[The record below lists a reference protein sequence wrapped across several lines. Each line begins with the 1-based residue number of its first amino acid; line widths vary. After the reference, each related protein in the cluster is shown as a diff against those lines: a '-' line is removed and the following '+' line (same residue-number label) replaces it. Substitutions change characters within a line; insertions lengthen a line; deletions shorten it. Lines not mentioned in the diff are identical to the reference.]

1 MLGDYLFLMHNYFKC
16 CKLYITSNIPYF
28 RMMDII
34 FFEQLHA
41 ADKLSAESLTNI
53 KKHENEKL
61 FSLHRELK
69 TILYLGV
76 LMLTTGLGILLYKNI
91 DTLTHQ
97 VIVIILAVI
106 TAGCFFY
113 CSKQKLP
120 FSPSKVEAPNSFFDY
135 VLLLGCLC
143 LIILIG
149 YLQFQYN
156 LFGNRYGLATFIPMV
171 ILFFSAYYY
180 DHLGVLAMAIT
191 NLAAWAG
198 IAVTPTHLLKDND
211 FNNVTIIYTALLLG
225 LLLLLAGYASAKKN
239 IKVHFAFTYSNFG
252 AQLLFISCLAGLFH
266 FDNIYLLWF
275 LLLLALGY
283 FFYIKAVREK
293 SFYYLLVMSLYEYI
307 GAGYV
312 LVRLLFKT
320 FQTDSGGVYITL
332 LYFIFS
338 AIGIILFLISMNKKI
353 KTS

>member
-1 MLGDYLFLMHNYFKC
+1 
-16 CKLYITSNIPYF
+16 
-28 RMMDII
+28 MDVP

-41 ADKLSAESLTNI
+41 DGKLSAGSLNNI
-53 KKHENEKL
+53 KKQENEKL

-69 TILYLGV
+69 IILYLGI
-76 LMLTTGLGILLYKNI
+76 LMLTTGLGILVYKNI
-91 DTLTHQ
+91 DTISHQ
-97 VIVIILAVI
+97 VIVIVIAAI

-120 FSPSKVEAPNSFFDY
+120 FSTNRVAAPNSFFDY

-156 LFGNRYGLATFIPMV
+156 LFGNRFGLATFIPMV

-198 IAVTPTHLLKDND
+198 IAVTPMQLLKDND
-211 FNNVTIIYTALLLG
+211 FNNETIIYTALLLG

-239 IKVHFAFTYSNFG
+239 IKQHFAFTYSNFG

-275 LLLLALGY
+275 LLLLATGY
-283 FFYIKAVREK
+283 FFYLKALREK
-293 SFYYLLVMSLYEYI
+293 SFYYLLIMSLYEYI

-312 LVRLLFKT
+312 LVRLIFKT
-320 FQTDSGGVYITL
+320 IQMDASGITIAL

-338 AIGIILFLISMNKKI
+338 SIGIVLFLISMNKKI
-353 KTS
+353 KTL

>member
-1 MLGDYLFLMHNYFKC
+1 
-16 CKLYITSNIPYF
+16 
-28 RMMDII
+28 MDET
-34 FFEQLHA
+34 FFEHLHA
-41 ADKLSAESLTNI
+41 TGKLSAGSLSNI

-61 FSLHRELK
+61 FSLYRELK
-69 TILYLGV
+69 TILYLGI

-91 DTLTHQ
+91 DTISHQ
-97 VIVIILAVI
+97 VIVIIIALI

-135 VLLLGCLC
+135 ILLLGSVC
-143 LIILIG
+143 LILLIG

-171 ILFFSAYYY
+171 ILFFAAYYY
-180 DHLGVLAMAIT
+180 DHLGLLAMAIT

-211 FNNVTIIYTALLLG
+211 FNNETIIYTSLLLG
-225 LLLLLAGYASAKKN
+225 LLLMLAGYLSAKNN
-239 IKVHFAFTYSNFG
+239 IKQHFAFTYNNFG
-252 AQLLFISCLAGLFH
+252 AHLLFIACLAGLFH
-266 FDNIYLLWF
+266 FDKIYLLWF
-275 LLLLALGY
+275 LMLLSAGY
-283 FFYIKAVREK
+283 FFYIKALKEK
-293 SFYYLLVMSLYEYI
+293 SFYYLLIMSLYQYI

-312 LVRLLFKT
+312 LIRLVFKT
-320 FQTDSGGVYITL
+320 FQMDTGGVYITL
-332 LYFIFS
+332 LYFIAS
-338 AIGIILFLISMNKKI
+338 AIGIVLFLIKMNKKI